1 MLTGSSNYIIIDPE
15 VESMDK
21 LYTITELA
29 QKLRPFFQQPGVQL
43 VVLFGSQ
50 VSGKVHPGSDL
61 DLGILA
67 DKPLDTVQVTGKLMR
82 LTHLN
87 NVDVVDLRRANP
99 LLAREIVRQG
109 TVLYERDLGTYA
121 RFVSLAVR
129 RYADTRKLRE
139 AQKQVVNQFLQTR
152 GVR

>member
-1 MLTGSSNYIIIDPE
+1 
-15 VESMDK
+15 
-21 LYTITELA
+21 
-29 QKLRPFFQQPGVQL
+29 L
-43 VVLFGSQ
+43 VVLVGSQ
-50 VSGKVHPGSDL
+50 ASGKAHPGSDV
-61 DLGILA
+61 DMGILA
-67 DKPLDTVQVTGKLMR
+67 DELLDTVQVTGELIR

-99 LLAREIVRQG
+99 LLAREVVRQG